1 MGHLLE
7 DAEHLTSGGDS
18 TYAKQK
24 SENMQGGGPMTKRS
38 SSVFDDLTALP
49 AGEVEAMYE
58 RTVER
63 LARSEEVLVRLHVQK
78 NSTRRR
84 SNSP

>member
-1 MGHLLE
+1 
-7 DAEHLTSGGDS
+7 
-18 TYAKQK
+18 
-24 SENMQGGGPMTKRS
+24 MTKRS

-58 RTVER
+58 QTVER
-63 LARSEEVLVRLHVQK
+63 LARSEETLVRLHVRK

-84 SNSP
+84 LNSP